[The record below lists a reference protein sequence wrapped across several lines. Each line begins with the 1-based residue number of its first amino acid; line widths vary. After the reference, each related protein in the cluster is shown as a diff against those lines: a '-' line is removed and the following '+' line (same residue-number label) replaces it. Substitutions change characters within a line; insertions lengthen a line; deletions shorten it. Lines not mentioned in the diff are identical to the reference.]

1 MCQRCVDLHGLQRF
15 FPLLPGGLV
24 LHGTHIVQ
32 PVADLNEDHPD
43 VVGHGHEHLAQVLHL
58 LLFLGDILH
67 PGQLGDPL
75 HQLRHRLAEF
85 FGNLLM
91 GGVGIFDA
99 VVEQGGNDR
108 VHIQPQIGHNV
119 GHCQGMDDIGLAA
132 LAQLPVVLRVRIGKC
147 VEQPLGI

>member
-58 LLFLGDILH
+58 LLFLGGVLH

-75 HQLRHRLAEF
+75 H
-85 FGNLLM
+85 
-91 GGVGIFDA
+91 
-99 VVEQGGNDR
+99 
-108 VHIQPQIGHNV
+108 
-119 GHCQGMDDIGLAA
+119 
-132 LAQLPVVLRVRIGKC
+132 
-147 VEQPLGI
+147 